1 MESHPEGLL
10 HVLFEIY
17 SIPPPTFSVIATDR
31 AHLQNRAGVR
41 KSYNGG
47 MIVSIVW
54 LSLAKAAEYL
64 DVSKDTVLRRAV
76 EWTDEPVPGKVRTKY
91 LVLGADTRHDR
102 RYYLPDL
109 ERLLSANPRTNHGH
123 ASSRLVPV

>member
-1 MESHPEGLL
+1 M
-10 HVLFEIY
+10 V
-17 SIPPPTFSVIATDR
+17 A
-31 AHLQNRAGVR
+31 
-41 KSYNGG
+41 NG
-47 MIVSIVW
+47 VW

-91 LVLGADTRHDR
+91 LVLGTDTRQDR

-109 ERLLSANPRTNHGH
+109 ERLLSAIPGRG
-123 ASSRLVPV
+123 RLATA

>member
-1 MESHPEGLL
+1 M
-10 HVLFEIY
+10 
-17 SIPPPTFSVIATDR
+17 IA
-31 AHLQNRAGVR
+31 N
-41 KSYNGG
+41 
-47 MIVSIVW
+47 IVW

-91 LVLGADTRHDR
+91 LVLGADTRQDR

-109 ERLLSANPRTNHGH
+109 ERWLSARAQTTRGH
-123 ASSRLVPV
+123 IKGHFAPA